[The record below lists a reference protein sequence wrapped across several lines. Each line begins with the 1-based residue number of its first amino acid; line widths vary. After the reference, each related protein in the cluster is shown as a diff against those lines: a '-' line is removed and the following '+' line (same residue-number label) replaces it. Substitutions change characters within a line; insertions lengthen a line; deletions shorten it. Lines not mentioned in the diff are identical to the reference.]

1 MKMKGTDMRK
11 VIVLNRVSIDGYF
24 ASLNDLTFGMDW
36 FVQDPQVDAWVH
48 GGGPADTLLMGAVT
62 YKGFERSWLPM
73 LSDPNT
79 PAPLRAVADELTAM
93 RKVVFSTRL
102 QPGDMHWANSELHA
116 GQLVEVVTRLKDRP
130 GTDMLIFGSG
140 SLIHQLFHAA
150 LIDELLLIVTPVI
163 AGAGK
168 SFFQDVPQ
176 TSLTLLDA
184 RSFSSGNVVLHYT
197 VNR

>member
-1 MKMKGTDMRK
+1 
-11 VIVLNRVSIDGYF
+11 
-24 ASLNDLTFGMDW
+24 
-36 FVQDPQVDAWVH
+36 VH